1 MSIALLK
8 VIKYYYCCL
17 NLKMILVLNVCVLWH
32 SCVYM
37 RYCTCSVFINWTLGQ
52 LFKLE
57 GDWGIE
63 CLCLVALLYIYEI
76 MFLLY
81 LWFVSWNGVGFY
93 FSKVQSW
100 HVIYHLWKQGI
111 KVDKWGRINTIQVFV
126 GKFHLIWNLTL
137 SYFTDYWLVCGNA
150 FFYVLISFNGCCFKL

>member
-17 NLKMILVLNVCVLWH
+17 NLKMILFWMFV
-32 SCVYM
+32 SCGTPAHIWD
-37 RYCTCSVFINWTLGQ
+37 TCSVFINWILGQ

-57 GDWGIE
+57 DDWGIE
-63 CLCLVALLYIYEI
+63 YLCLVALLCIYEI

-93 FSKVQSW
+93 FSEVQGW
-100 HVIYHLWKQGI
+100 QVIYHLWKQGI
-111 KVDKWGRINTIQVFV
+111 KMDKWGRINTIKVFV